1 MVSAACE
8 TSITAEDS
16 VDFIAQFDGN
26 IDNLVKKSNTD
37 CYQIIDNS
45 FAVVYYPIAEL
56 NFYRQ
61 RETDFSSIPKLYG
74 LLDVAAAEN
83 SGIGR
88 VRRQTELGLLGQG
101 VLVGFVDTGIDYT
114 HPAFRY
120 EDGSSKIVAIWDQT
134 QENGTRPEGFG
145 YGSEYT
151 RGKLNQALTS
161 ENPLEIADTTDV
173 EGHGTFLAGIA
184 CGREELMEDFTGYA
198 PLAEI
203 VMVKLKPAKK
213 YLKEYYCVGEDTLC
227 FQENDIAL
235 GIRYLREAA
244 RREGKPMVICIGV
257 GSNIQSHDGTDIIS
271 RLLDD
276 LTSQVGFCAITA
288 AGNQGN
294 AGAHYRGGLFD
305 SRKTNAGGV
314 GQQGITGAANI
325 GRQVAEGDPAE
336 QFGYEDMQFR
346 VAEQEQGL
354 TLSIWGDSPGLFS
367 VGVFSP
373 SGEYTSRIPTRI
385 QGSTSVE
392 FSFGETLLTVSYEQ
406 IEQRSGEQLILLRLC
421 QPAPGIWTVRVFY
434 ESEYSTVFDAWL
446 PLRNFLK
453 EGTYF
458 LAPDPDTTLVEPAN
472 NRYSVTT
479 TGYDYRTGGTYIA
492 SGRGYTRDRRI
503 KPDIAAPCVE
513 IIGPRVGGGYTTRTG
528 TSIAAAATAGAAALI
543 MEYALVR
550 GRRLYLNGIELR
562 NLLINGARRTAIGT
576 YPNREAGWGYLDIYG
591 ALDFLRNR
599 AI

>member
-1 MVSAACE
+1 MITEACE
-8 TSITAEDS
+8 ASIIAEDS
-16 VDFIAQFDGN
+16 VDFFAQFDGN
-26 IDNLVKKSNTD
+26 IDNLIKKSNTE
-37 CYQIIDNS
+37 CYQIINNQ

-74 LLDVAAAEN
+74 LLDVAAAET
-83 SGIGR
+83 SGVGN
-88 VRRQTELGLLGQG
+88 VRRQAELGLLGQG

-134 QENGTRPEGFG
+134 QENGTKPEGFG
-145 YGSEYT
+145 YGSEYN
-151 RGKLNQALTS
+151 REKLNQALMS
-161 ENPLEIADTTDV
+161 ENPLEIANTTDV
-173 EGHGTFLAGIA
+173 DGHGTFLAGIA

-203 VMVKLKPAKK
+203 VMVKLKPAKR

-235 GIRYLREAA
+235 GIRYLRELAG
-244 RREGKPMVICIGV
+244 REGKPMIICIGV

-276 LTSQVGFCAITA
+276 LTSQEGFCAITA

-305 SRKTNAGGV
+305 GKGKEVDNQSV
-314 GQQGITGAANI
+314 
-325 GRQVAEGDPAE
+325 P
-336 QFGYEDMQFR
+336 FGYEDMQFR
-346 VAEQEQGL
+346 VAEEEQGL
-354 TLSIWGDSPGLFS
+354 TLSVWGETPGLFS
-367 VGVFSP
+367 IGVFSP
-373 SGEYTSRIPTRI
+373 GGEYTSRIPART

-392 FSFGETLLTVSYEQ
+392 FSFGETLLTVSYER
-406 IEQRSGEQLILLRLC
+406 IEQRSGVQLILLRLC
-421 QPAPGIWTVRVFY
+421 QPASGIWTVRVFY

-479 TGYDYRTGGTYIA
+479 SGYDYRTGGTYLA

-503 KPDIAAPCVE
+503 KPDLAAPCVD
-513 IIGPRVGGGYTTRTG
+513 IIGPRAGGGYTTRTG

-562 NLLINGARRTAIGT
+562 NLLINGARRTSLGI
-576 YPNREAGWGYLDIYG
+576 YPNRETGWGYLDVYG
-591 ALDFLRNR
+591 ALDSLRNR
-599 AI
+599 

>member
-1 MVSAACE
+1 MASVACE

-16 VDFIAQFDGN
+16 VDFFAQFDGN
-26 IDNLVKKSNTD
+26 IDNLVRKTNTE
-37 CYQIIDNS
+37 CYQIIDNQ

-74 LLDVAAAEN
+74 LLDVAAAES
-83 SGIGR
+83 SGVGS
-88 VRRQTELGLLGQG
+88 VRRQAELGLLGQG

-145 YGSEYT
+145 YGSEYK
-151 RGKLNQALTS
+151 REKLNQALMS
-161 ENPLEIADTTDV
+161 ENPLEIANTTDV

-235 GIRYLREAA
+235 GIRYLRETAG
-244 RREGKPMVICIGV
+244 REGKPMVICIGV
-257 GSNIQSHDGTDIIS
+257 GSNIQSHDGTDLIS
-271 RLLDD
+271 RLLDN
-276 LTSQVGFCAITA
+276 LTSQVGFCVITA
-288 AGNQGN
+288 AGNQGD

-305 SRKTNAGGV
+305 GRRADNEDKSVIGVTRRGDIGGSREVEDST
-314 GQQGITGAANI
+314 
-325 GRQVAEGDPAE
+325 ELL
-336 QFGYEDMQFR
+336 GYEDMQFR

-354 TLSIWGDSPGLFS
+354 TLSVWGDVPGLFS
-367 VGVFSP
+367 IGVFSP
-373 SGEYTSRIPTRI
+373 SGEYTSRIPARI

-421 QPAPGIWTVRVFY
+421 QPASGIWTVRVFY
-434 ESEYSTVFDAWL
+434 ESEYATVFDAWL

-458 LAPDPDTTLVEPAN
+458 LASDPDTTLVEPAN
-472 NRYSVTT
+472 NQYSVTT
-479 TGYDYRTGGTYIA
+479 SGYDYRTGGTYIA

-503 KPDIAAPCVE
+503 KPDIAAPCVDML
-513 IIGPRVGGGYTTRTG
+513 GPRAGGGYTTRTG

-562 NLLINGARRTAIGT
+562 NLLINGARRTSLGT
-576 YPNREAGWGYLDIYG
+576 YPNRETGWGYLDVYG
-591 ALDFLRNR
+591 ALDSLRNR
-599 AI
+599 